1 MRLLAKALRLCPALG
16 PQVRGQLRAAE
27 ETLAARAGSGAGAG
41 AAGAAPDGV
50 RRRPAGAGAG
60 AGAVSPPADLRPVTP
75 EMVEV
80 VKAVRGAKDLYAVL
94 GVARD
99 ADENAISRAYKKLAL
114 KVHPDKNT
122 APGADEAFKRG
133 GRAYSTLNDAQER
146 ASYDRTGEENG
157 VAAAGAGGGG
167 GGMRGGVHRGG
178 GFGGGG
184 GGGGGVG
191 MRPGEMS
198 AEDIFNTFFAGG
210 LGGGAGIFQGPD
222 GRFHMRTGGGGPP
235 RGPRGARQQAQGDP
249 DGYEQHEAM
258 QGGLAVRLQQMWP
271 MRVTKW
277 PGGSDARGR
286 SCACAV
292 LRRTRVSTPAATA
305 SDLAIPLSSQPARA
319 GSCCCFLR

>member
-1 MRLLAKALRLCPALG
+1 M
-16 PQVRGQLRAAE
+16 
-27 ETLAARAGSGAGAG
+27 
-41 AAGAAPDGV
+41 AAPL
-50 RRRPAGAGAG
+50 P
-60 AGAVSPPADLRPVTP
+60 T
-75 EMVEV
+75 
-80 VKAVRGAKDLYAVL
+80 DLYAVL

-99 ADENAISRAYKKLAL
+99 ADESAISRAYKKLAL

-122 APGADEAFKRG
+122 APGADEAFKRV

-157 VAAAGAGGGG
+157 VAAPGTGGGG
-167 GGMRGGVHRGG
+167 GGMRGGMQR

-184 GGGGGVG
+184 GGG

-210 LGGGAGIFQGPD
+210 VGGGIFQGPD
-222 GRFHMRTGGGGPP
+222 GRFHMRTGGGGGGPP

-271 MRVTKW
+271 MRVAFDRGQRRPLPRSRARAVSAQRK
-277 PGGSDARGR
+277 SERGR
-286 SCACAV
+286 HV
-292 LRRTRVSTPAATA
+292 
-305 SDLAIPLSSQPARA
+305 
-319 GSCCCFLR
+319 